1 MAAQVTD
8 VDGRWSVAGIPGR
21 HRSQFG
27 RQVVGI
33 EIHRVSHGCCCWIF
47 LKFSFSLGFSFLDAK
62 KSVALLR
69 VPVDGAVAA
78 KRRGDRRINTAA
90 AATEGADGG
99 GDDAFDSFF
108 LGFFL
113 FFSLLLIS
121 FTLNCCRQIRKID
134 VASSC
139 TR

>member
-78 KRRGDRRINTAA
+78 NEGETDGSIRRQRRQRALTAA
-90 AATEGADGG
+90 AMMHST
-99 GDDAFDSFF
+99 
-108 LGFFL
+108 L
-113 FFSLLLIS
+113 FFWVFFCFSLS
-121 FTLNCCRQIRKID
+121 Y
-134 VASSC
+134 
-139 TR
+139 